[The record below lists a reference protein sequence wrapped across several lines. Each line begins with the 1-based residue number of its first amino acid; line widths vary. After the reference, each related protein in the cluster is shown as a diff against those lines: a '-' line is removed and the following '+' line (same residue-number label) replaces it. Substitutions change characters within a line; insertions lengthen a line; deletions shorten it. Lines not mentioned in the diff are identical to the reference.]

1 MLKYLKKY
9 WYAVILAPLLMCVE
23 VYGDLM
29 VPKLVAEIINK
40 GVSGG
45 TVQIV
50 YSYGY
55 QIIII
60 TVLML
65 VGGVGCAVF
74 SSIAGQGFGTE
85 IRADMFKKIQDFS
98 FANTNKFKT
107 SSLITRLT
115 NDVVMLQ
122 MVVTMGLRMLIRAP
136 LLLVGGI
143 IMAMTISTKLALILG
158 VALPVLVIAIVIT
171 AKKGFPLFEEV
182 QKRTD
187 RVTAVIR
194 ENLIGA
200 RVVKV
205 FANEDLEKDRFDV
218 ASVDLKNT
226 LTKAIFVII
235 NMFPVVNIVMNFS
248 ILAVIWF
255 GAKLIGVDGF
265 QIGDITAFTT
275 YITQILIS
283 LIMMTMVFLHL
294 ARSKASY
301 DRVKEVL
308 NEKPDVENLKIDSEN
323 KINEGEIDFKN
334 VAFAYKDSDGTPVI
348 KDITFKINKGESVA
362 VLGSTGAGK
371 TTLVNL
377 IPRMYDVTSG
387 EVLIDGINVK
397 DYSLKELRESIS
409 MVLQKN
415 ILFSGTIAENVRW
428 GKNDATDKEIEE
440 ACEIA
445 QISDFINALPEKYN
459 TIIGQRG
466 VNFSGGQKQRLC
478 IARALIRKPK
488 ILILDDSMSAL
499 DSGTENRLRKA
510 IKQNMKDTTV
520 VVIAQRI
527 STAKNADRI
536 VVLDKNVISG
546 IGTHDY
552 LLENNAV
559 YKEIYESQL
568 EVNE

>member
-308 NEKPDVENLKIDSEN
+308 NEKPDVENLKIDSKN
-323 KINEGEIDFKN
+323 KINDGEIDFKN
-334 VAFAYKDSDGTPVI
+334 VVFAYKDSDGTPVI

>member
-9 WYAVILAPLLMCVE
+9 WYAAVLAPILMCIE

-29 VPKLVAEIINK
+29 VPKLVAEIIDNAVAN
-40 GVSGG
+40 GS
-45 TVQIV
+45 TQLV
-50 YSYGY
+50 YNIGWRL
-55 QIIII
+55 ILI
-60 TVLML
+60 TLLML
-65 VGGVGCAVF
+65 VGGVGCTIF
-74 SSIAGQGFGTE
+74 SSIAGMGFGTE
-85 IRADMFKKIQDFS
+85 IRLDMFKKIQGYS

-122 MVVTMGLRMLIRAP
+122 TVVSMGLRMLIRAP

-143 IMAMTISTKLALILG
+143 IMSTLINAKLALILAI
-158 VALPVLVIAIVIT
+158 ALPILIIAIILT
-171 AKKGFPLFEEV
+171 ARKGFPLFEEV
-182 QKRTD
+182 QKKTD

-205 FANEDLEKDRFDV
+205 FTREDLEQERFNAASFELKD
-218 ASVDLKNT
+218 T
-226 LTKAIFVII
+226 TTKAIFVIL

-255 GAKLIGVDGF
+255 GAKLIGVNGF
-265 QIGDITAFTT
+265 EVGEITAFTT

-308 NEKPDVENLKIDSEN
+308 NEKPDIEDKNKDSNNEIKEGNIEFN
-323 KINEGEIDFKN
+323 K
-334 VAFAYKDSDGTPVI
+334 VSFAYKDSDGTPVI
-348 KDITFKINKGESVA
+348 KDINLKIDKGELIA

-377 IPRMYDVTSG
+377 ISRMYDVTDG
-387 EVLIDGINVK
+387 EVLIDNINVK
-397 DYSLKELRESIS
+397 DYSLKELRDNIG

-415 ILFSGTIAENVRW
+415 TLFSGTIAENIRW
-428 GKNDATDKEIEE
+428 GKEDATDEEIEKV
-440 ACEIA
+440 CEIA
-445 QISDFINALPEKYN
+445 QISDFINALPDKYQ
-459 TIIGQRG
+459 TLIGQRG

-478 IARALIRKPK
+478 IARALIRNPK

-510 IKQNMKDTTV
+510 IKENMKNTTV
-520 VVIAQRI
+520 IVIAQRI
-527 STAKNADRI
+527 NTAKTADRI
-536 VVLDKNVISG
+536 VVLDKNIISG
-546 IGTHDY
+546 IGTHND
-552 LLENNAV
+552 LLSNNEV